1 MWNAYVRLFDGNSV
15 YWFFFCSCGMCATIF
30 SLPTLFVMT
39 TSTIL
44 FRAMQYESYGTNRTN
59 IKIPKKIFVRCEAF
73 MPNAGLYDFI
83 RHILLRNYIIQTDN
97 WHICFNIHTPFT
109 YAHTHTRILLAVRHL
124 VWELLKWFQMNERR
138 FDPLQLIVYTFTH
151 THTDV
156 LLFVSFTHFIFSE
169 LRTQNTWGISFWGQ
183 WVNILRVILSF
194 ALHLVRKLM
203 VLL

>member
-1 MWNAYVRLFDGNSV
+1 MKRIWATFRRQFSELV
-15 YWFFFCSCGMCATIF
+15 FFCSCGMCATMF

-59 IKIPKKIFVRCEAF
+59 IKIPKKIFVRSEAF

-97 WHICFNIHTPFT
+97 WHICFNIHTPFKHT
-109 YAHTHTRILLAVRHL
+109 YASFLAVRHL

-151 THTDV
+151 TPYWC
-156 LLFVSFTHFIFSE
+156 II
-169 LRTQNTWGISFWGQ
+169 ISFHSRILFS
-183 WVNILRVILSF
+183 VNCVHKILEAF
-194 ALHLVRKLM
+194 PFEANE
-203 VLL
+203 